1 MRPLKEVLKLKQQS
15 NRQTAACQ
23 QIEMQESK
31 TREKILK
38 KVRSALIEQTLNP
51 FPKTDTE
58 AEIFQVSDEDME
70 VIFANNFSAKNGR
83 FFYSENQFDFIEDVI
98 ALCSSYQWKN
108 CICVEDQLKQFLTS
122 VDFPFKTEVENNSE
136 NGAIITTCE
145 CLIARTGEVVFSSK
159 LNLLTDSKLPVIVV
173 ADFSNIL
180 IDMLEALHLMRL
192 KYGSS
197 LPSSVNIVSPSAE
210 NNLFVF
216 LSENSEWFKKAN

>member
-1 MRPLKEVLKLKQQS
+1 
-15 NRQTAACQ
+15 
-23 QIEMQESK
+23 MQESK

-38 KVRSALIEQTLNP
+38 KVRSALIEQTPNP
-51 FPKTDTE
+51 FPKADTE
-58 AEIFQVSDEDME
+58 AAIFQVSDEDPE

-83 FFYSENQFDFIEDVI
+83 FFYNENQFDFIEDVI

-108 CICVEDQLKQFLTS
+108 CICIDDYLNRFFTS
-122 VDFPFKTEVENNSE
+122 VDFPFKRNVENKSE
-136 NGAIITTCE
+136 NAVIITTCE
-145 CLIARTGEVVFSSK
+145 CLIARTGEIMFSTK

-180 IDMLEALHLMRL
+180 IDMHEALHLMRL

-197 LPSSVNIVSPSAE
+197 LPASVNIISPSPE

-216 LSENSEWFKKAN
+216 LSENSEWFKKSN